1 MSYRPFINLDKQRF
15 GKPDSPVRAE
25 IANVA
30 GDYTY
35 LTRGYY
41 ASLDGEL
48 TGKVVL
54 PTTADALDAY
64 VVAIAMEK
72 ARLAGIQVP
81 DYEVITERF
90 PPPPMMAYPINPF
103 TLKGEML
110 MDQAAVESRRK
121 GLTYT
126 GKYAVLAQRLPE
138 DHRVDVLR
146 LVLGTTSVPEYR
158 AFGAAVFEVFR
169 LPLMRVRVI
178 VTPKAYLL
186 SAIEPL
192 PFKDLDDAERATLE
206 GLGTWRD

>member
-1 MSYRPFINLDKQRF
+1 VSYEPFINLDKDRF
-15 GKPDSPVRAE
+15 GKAGPVTAD
-25 IANVA
+25 IADVA

-41 ASLDGEL
+41 AALDAEL
-48 TGKVVL
+48 EGKLVL

-64 VVAIAMEK
+64 VVPIAMEK
-72 ARLAGIQVP
+72 ARLAGIPVP
-81 DYEVITERF
+81 EYEIVVERF
-90 PPPPMMAYPINPF
+90 PPPPMLAYPINPF
-103 TLKGEML
+103 SVRGEL
-110 MDQAAVESRRK
+110 LLDDAAVESRRK

-126 GKYAVLAQRLPE
+126 GKYAVLIQRLPG

-146 LVLGTTSVPEYR
+146 LVLGTTPVAEYQ
-158 AFGAAVFEVFR
+158 AFGARVFEAFR

-192 PFKDLDDAERATLE
+192 PFKDLDDAERAVLE
-206 GLGTWRD
+206 GMGTWRA

>member
-1 MSYRPFINLDKQRF
+1 MAYRPIFYLDKGLF
-15 GKPDSPVRAE
+15 GRPDSPVRAE
-25 IANVA
+25 LADVA

-41 ASLDGEL
+41 AALDAEMAGHQ
-48 TGKVVL
+48 VL
-54 PTTADALDAY
+54 PTTAEALDAY

-72 ARLAGIQVP
+72 ARLAGIPVP
-81 DYEVITERF
+81 EYEIVTDRF

-103 TLKGEML
+103 SLSGEL
-110 MDQAAVESRRK
+110 LLDEAALESRRK

-126 GKYAVLAQRLPE
+126 GKYAVLVQRLPA
-138 DHRVDVLR
+138 DYRVDFLR
-146 LVLGTTSVPEYR
+146 LVLGRTSVGEYQEL
-158 AFGAAVFEVFR
+158 GARLFEVFR

-192 PFKDLDDAERATLE
+192 PFKELDEGERAVLE
-206 GLGTWRD
+206 SMGTWRA

>member
-1 MSYRPFINLDKQRF
+1 MSYEPIINLDKQLF
-15 GKPDSPVRAE
+15 GKANSPVRADV
-25 IANVA
+25 ADVA

-35 LTRGYY
+35 LTLGYY
-41 ASLDGEL
+41 AALDVEL
-48 TGKVVL
+48 EGKAVL
-54 PTTADALDAY
+54 PTTAEALDAY

-72 ARLAGIQVP
+72 AQLAGIPVP
-81 DYEVITERF
+81 EYEIVVERF

-103 TLKGEML
+103 SIRGEL
-110 MDQAAVESRRK
+110 LLDEAAVESRRK

-126 GKYAVLAQRLPE
+126 GKYAVLIQRLPV

-146 LVLGTTSVPEYR
+146 LVLGTTPVSEYQ
-158 AFGAAVFEVFR
+158 AFGAKVFEVFR

-192 PFKDLDDAERATLE
+192 PFKDLDDAERAVLE
-206 GLGTWRD
+206 GMGTWRA